1 MKESWEMQRDKFNLA
16 ELPDK
21 QLGRLYQDW
30 EFMYEYGI
38 PHLDDETLAAYAL
51 LARDVLGR
59 RGSEEASEF
68 ARFARIRL
76 ACTARGWGLAS
87 VESAYKVGKD
97 YLDFHYLIV
106 QRALANGYPVP
117 PEVLADYIDLTPKSP
132 TANQAKVLPAA
143 PLLADGK
150 PRAPLPDALVAK
162 LKPRHELIYQVPPD
176 NPRHPF
182 YSDGSLIIYGNSR
195 PVDSSWPDYWIARW
209 LSSPPDTMPS
219 ILLWE
224 GKMNLDI
231 VRADT
236 PRACADVLCAHLA
249 AWGHTVEIVLAD
261 NPQLSD
267 GRPRAPL
274 PLTLYQRLRATHAL
288 QFHPD
293 AEHPC
298 YHDDVLTLMGARYL
312 LNEWNW
318 VMHYLDAESGPL
330 PIDLWRD
337 ENGLRL
343 IGASTPEGCLAEFQA
358 HLAAW
363 GRPVQVALETPAA
376 LDAKPSDEP
385 RRRPG
390 AGRKSRQKKEH
401 QLVLI

>member
-21 QLGRLYQDW
+21 QLGKLYQDW
-30 EFMYEYGI
+30 EFMYEYSV
-38 PHLDDETLAAYAL
+38 PRLDDETLAAYAF
-51 LARDVLGR
+51 LAREVLSR
-59 RGSEEASEF
+59 KNSEEASEF
-68 ARFARIRL
+68 ARFARVRL
-76 ACTARGWGLAS
+76 ACSAMGWGLAS
-87 VESAYKVGKD
+87 VESAYKAGKD
-97 YLDFHYLIV
+97 YFDFHRRLV
-106 QRALANGYPVP
+106 RRALTDGYPVP
-117 PEVLADYIDLTPKSP
+117 PDVLADYADLAPKPPASNVP
-132 TANQAKVLPAA
+132 MLPN
-143 PLLADGK
+143 GK

-176 NPRHPF
+176 NSRHPF
-182 YSDGSLIIYGNSR
+182 YGDGSLVIYG
-195 PVDSSWPDYWIARW
+195 SWPDYWIARW

-219 ILLWE
+219 ILLWG

-231 VRADT
+231 IRASA
-236 PRACADVLCAHLA
+236 PQACADALCEHLD
-249 AWGHTVEIVLAD
+249 AWGHTVEIVLTD
-261 NPQLSD
+261 SPQLSD
-267 GRPRAPL
+267 GRLRAPL
-274 PLTLYQRLRATHAL
+274 PLTLYQRLRAIHTL
-288 QFHPD
+288 TCYTD
-293 AEHPC
+293 DEHPC
-298 YHDDVLTLMGARYL
+298 YRDDLLMLMGTRYL

-363 GRPVQVALETPAA
+363 GRQVQVTLETPAA
-376 LDAKPSDEP
+376 LDTKASEGLRKRSS
-385 RRRPG
+385 